1 MLGDVGPGAGAAQ
14 AAPPGGNGTTAN
26 GAGSSSTADLAE
38 MDAFALA
45 SAAFAEGEPADQG
58 AGNGAG
64 EASTT
69 TGDPGRQA
77 ATGDQQ
83 ATTGSDGQQQQQQAG
98 TEPSEIERLRAEN
111 ERLKAGQ
118 QAGEPAPPKEVG
130 DLRRFVGLDPVHEG
144 GPTLD
149 QLERL
154 ITARDYAGLNK
165 LKHADGSEGFTLE
178 EALDLKRDLEGRQQ
192 IIQSSTGLF
201 HGMAWGAIGSA
212 FDEQVQA
219 LGLDPKAVAEE
230 AAKGGNP
237 LGTSKV
243 YLSKIVEAAKKAGR
257 EEGAREWKGR
267 HDGLRNEFDAFK
279 ASAAGGASA
288 LESGGRGNGSR
299 GAAAVL
305 ALSDDEFVER
315 ATRGDFAGLDLR
327 DPS

>member
-38 MDAFALA
+38 LDAFALA
-45 SAAFAEGEPADQG
+45 SAAFAEGEAADQN
-58 AGNGAG
+58 AGDGDG
-64 EASTT
+64 EAATT
-69 TGDPGRQA
+69 
-77 ATGDQQ
+77 TGDQQ
-83 ATTGSDGQQQQQQAG
+83 ATTGTDGQQQPPAADDAAG
-98 TEPSEIERLRAEN
+98 ELERLRAEN

-118 QAGEPAPPKEVG
+118 QAGEQAQPKEVG

-192 IIQSSTGLF
+192 IIQASTGVF